1 MAIEIEPGLTE
12 VPPGGSPTHEPA
24 TLLANSTFMLL
35 ARAFTLAS
43 GGALIVYAARTFT
56 VSEYGHYAVAVA
68 MMAIFALLSEL
79 GISSLSLREMSPH
92 DARRAQILGV
102 ALVAEIVTS
111 AAAAALLV
119 PVGLAL
125 GYPSAVLVLLAL
137 AAGVLLFQGLLPPID
152 ATFKATRLLVYAAVL
167 IFVQSAVT
175 AAVGFTLVALG
186 AGPAGLMIALLAGTI
201 AAVPVGL
208 VLLKERLGIVPSFDD
223 AWTRMLPFLRASA
236 PIAFTGAIT
245 AIYER
250 VDVVMVSKLDSSA
263 AAAIYSIPLTIVQ
276 YSLLVPAIIG
286 TAFFPLFAN
295 TLRADPASARESFF
309 LVSRLF
315 LFASVPL
322 ALVLIAGGG
331 DIVTILF
338 GDRYHASGGVLL
350 LLGWNVILGF
360 QIFLLW
366 YGLLAAN
373 REREV
378 AVLMAAGLALNVGLN
393 FGLIPVRL
401 RPAREPLH
409 LPRGVGAPHET
420 RRPAARSDRGALGI
434 HSRPA
439 RDPRKNG
446 MLEPVQAVHQQPLA
460 PTPRP
465 LEPDPERLLLT
476 ADVVTTR
483 LALRVV
489 AEAHERLGHAF
500 DACAPEEPQVEVVV
514 GGVDVRL
521 VEQSNGVEQ
530 LASEDDGRRRHV
542 VAEEQIQTPVEPPG
556 PVDPACDPVL
566 VRDLHRA
573 VDGVDAG
580 LAQQACNGPID
591 GGGHVLVVA
600 VQPAEQLASSLCKA
614 LVDGVCLAAVGFR
627 DPAKLRIVACLEQ
640 LDGSVGRVPV
650 DDEVLMRSREA
661 GHAFERLGQITRRV
675 VDRRHDRQHRPLVA
689 HRREVN
695 G

>member
-393 FGLIPVRL
+393 FGLIPAYGSKGAAASLIASDAFVVLGQAALLHRRVFDLPLTQILVKPLIAGAPVVPVVVAL
-401 RPAREPLH
+401 RPVSGLLAGVVSALLFASVLLASRYISRVEWEPLTK
-409 LPRGVGAPHET
+409 PVG
-420 RRPAARSDRGALGI
+420 
-434 HSRPA
+434 
-439 RDPRKNG
+439 
-446 MLEPVQAVHQQPLA
+446 
-460 PTPRP
+460 
-465 LEPDPERLLLT
+465 RLL
-476 ADVVTTR
+476 
-483 LALRVV
+483 
-489 AEAHERLGHAF
+489 G
-500 DACAPEEPQVEVVV
+500 
-514 GGVDVRL
+514 
-521 VEQSNGVEQ
+521 
-530 LASEDDGRRRHV
+530 
-542 VAEEQIQTPVEPPG
+542 
-556 PVDPACDPVL
+556 
-566 VRDLHRA
+566 
-573 VDGVDAG
+573 
-580 LAQQACNGPID
+580 
-591 GGGHVLVVA
+591 
-600 VQPAEQLASSLCKA
+600 
-614 LVDGVCLAAVGFR
+614 
-627 DPAKLRIVACLEQ
+627 RIV
-640 LDGSVGRVPV
+640 GR
-650 DDEVLMRSREA
+650 
-661 GHAFERLGQITRRV
+661 
-675 VDRRHDRQHRPLVA
+675 
-689 HRREVN
+689 
-695 G
+695 